1 MYSIYKNIV
10 PKIKEKIKELKL
22 TNIAETIEKLVKE
35 KKRFYRTVC
44 KRGEKKLFFKS
55 LLAPE
60 KGIKNRFLNEIK
72 FYKTL
77 KENPGHPLFRLC
89 PKCLSYSLNPNLPYL
104 LYEFIPGK
112 IRRSKNQYSLKEM
125 RTITNLLKVINRS
138 PIKIFNFLNKN
149 QILNKKGIKKVL
161 LKLKVKNL
169 PKSSIKKFIN
179 SSEKKGR
186 FNKIKLTLS
195 HGDFSEAN
203 IVFFKNN
210 VKIIDWEHVALRNP
224 LYDLADFWINRW
236 RYPQEQKILLK
247 KSCNFLKGKEGF
259 DKLFR
264 IGVLEVS
271 LRDLIL
277 FQNIKN
283 NQEIKRAIIQD
294 LNLIDNIL
302 K

>member
-1 MYSIYKNIV
+1 M
-10 PKIKEKIKELKL
+10 KELKL
-22 TNIAETIEKLVKE
+22 TNIAETPEKLIQE
-35 KKRFYRTVC
+35 KKRFYRTIC
-44 KRGEKKLFFKS
+44 QKEGGKLFFKS
-55 LLAPE
+55 ILSKE
-60 KGIKNRFLNEIK
+60 KGIRRRFLNEIK
-72 FYKTL
+72 FSKVL
-77 KENPGHPLFRLC
+77 KENASHPLYRLC
-89 PKCLSYSLNPNLPYL
+89 PKCLSYSLNPNFPYL

-112 IRRSKNQYSLKEM
+112 IRGSKNRYSLKE
-125 RTITNLLKVINRS
+125 IGVIANLLKVINRS

-149 QILNKKGIKKVL
+149 QILNKKGVKKAL
-161 LKLKVKNL
+161 FKLKLKNL

-203 IVFFKNN
+203 IVFLKNK

-236 RYPQEQKILLK
+236 RFSQEQKILLK
-247 KSCNFLKGKEGF
+247 KSCNFLKRKGRF
-259 DKLFR
+259 DRLFR
-264 IGVLEVS
+264 MGILEIS

-277 FQNIKN
+277 FQNIKK
-283 NQEIKRAIIQD
+283 NQEIKRAINQD
-294 LNLIDNIL
+294 LNLINNIL